1 MLGASLTEVPL
12 RPDATIDV
20 AAVIAAL
27 GLPSSVYR
35 VRSAMVSEFSIDGG
49 FDLFGERHPVAPN

>member
-1 MLGASLTEVPL
+1 MLGGYD
-12 RPDATIDV
+12 RNGWK
-20 AAVIAAL
+20 AVIAAL